1 MAQRELKAK
10 AFMDSLLKK
19 YPADLVYD
27 YLQPYA
33 FWLTLARVNAPE
45 YRAKMYYDRMSEID
59 DPFWTRQFKKMAAT
73 RGLFNDRFFAAEY
86 RKLQRGG
93 K

>member
-1 MAQRELKAK
+1 
-10 AFMDSLLKK
+10 MDSLLKK

-59 DPFWTRQFKKMAAT
+59 DLNKEMRPLAQDMFKIWSAQ
-73 RGLFNDRFFAAEY
+73 L
-86 RKLQRGG
+86 
-93 K
+93 